1 MMAPRTSPA
10 RAAALAA
17 SLAVAVGC
25 GGDDQQVEVA
35 GPELMGMGADQVM
48 IGLTHNMTREGV
60 LQGELRADTAYV
72 FSDASDV
79 HLRSVRVTFFDERGL
94 PDGRLT
100 ADSGQYD
107 LRTGNMEAHG
117 NVVVRDT
124 ADGQRLETPRLS
136 YDALTRDL
144 RTDTTFVWTRGGEV
158 VRGRGLFTD
167 PSFSDVRI
175 EQPAGRRPAGTTPP
189 PSDSPSGDASPPGPD
204 GAAPSDPAA
213 ALLPD
218 SALAGDTAQGSPDG
232 PPLHR

>member
-1 MMAPRTSPA
+1 MNTPHTPTG
-10 RAAALAA
+10 RAAAVAA
-17 SLAVAVGC
+17 VLAVLAGC
-25 GGDDQQVEVA
+25 GGEEQQGEVA
-35 GPELMGMGADQVM
+35 GPDLMGMGADQVM

-79 HLRSVRVTFFDERGL
+79 HLRSVHVTFYDEQGL

-107 LRTGNMEAHG
+107 LQTGDMEAHG
-117 NVVVRDT
+117 EVVVRDT

-144 RTDTTFVWTRGGEV
+144 RTDTTFVWSRGGEV
-158 VRGRGLFTD
+158 VRGTGLVTD

-175 EQPAGRRPAGTTPP
+175 EQPAGRRPAGTTPGT
-189 PSDSPSGDASPPGPD
+189 SDSAADAPSGPGSASPPPPRPDSAAPVDTARDSPD
-204 GAAPSDPAA
+204 GASRR
-213 ALLPD
+213 
-218 SALAGDTAQGSPDG
+218 SG
-232 PPLHR
+232 